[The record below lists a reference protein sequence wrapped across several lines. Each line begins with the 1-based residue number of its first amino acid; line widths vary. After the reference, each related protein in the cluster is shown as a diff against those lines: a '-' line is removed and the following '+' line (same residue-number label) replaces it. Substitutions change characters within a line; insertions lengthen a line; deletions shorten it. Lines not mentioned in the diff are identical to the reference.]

1 MNSNYYIL
9 CLFFIT
15 LSCQN
20 KTSDNKHIQS
30 TQVVIESEIINN
42 SNGDVSKQLNPKYD
56 FENFKVDLYEGALAE
71 PDFNS
76 APDAIQFK
84 TRITEACKNG
94 INFAGK
100 YTLVIWGCGTSCQS
114 GVVVDR
120 TNGKIYEGYYS
131 SLGSEF
137 KKDSHMIIINSGL
150 IDETTNV
157 IDDQNMVDLRVELWI
172 GSEFI
177 KAE

>member
-1 MNSNYYIL
+1 
-9 CLFFIT
+9 
-15 LSCQN
+15 
-20 KTSDNKHIQS
+20 
-30 TQVVIESEIINN
+30 VIESGKIDN
-42 SNGDVSKQLNPKYD
+42 SKGDVSNQLSPKYD
-56 FENFKVDLYEGALAE
+56 FENFKVTLFEGTLAE
-71 PDFNS
+71 PDFNT
-76 APDAIQFK
+76 APGAKQFIS
-84 TRITEACKNG
+84 RISEACKNG

-157 IDDQNMVDLRVELWI
+157 IDDQNMVDLRVELWN

>member
-1 MNSNYYIL
+1 M
-9 CLFFIT
+9 

-20 KTSDNKHIQS
+20 KTTDNKHTSS
-30 TQVVIESEIINN
+30 TQAEIESEKIDN
-42 SNGDVSKQLNPKYD
+42 SNDNVSNQLSPNHD
-56 FENFKVDLYEGALAE
+56 FENFKVDLYEGTLAD
-71 PDFNS
+71 PDFNT
-76 APDAIQFK
+76 APEAKQFI
-84 TRITEACKNG
+84 TRITEACANG

-137 KKDSHMIIINSGL
+137 KKDSRMIIINSGL

-157 IDDQNMVDLRVELWI
+157 IDDQNMVDLSVELWN

-177 KAE
+177 KANN